1 MEATMA
7 QRGDH
12 AQTLARLQLMYQD
25 ARRSAEL
32 RAQASDVLRRR
43 IVTARGGYRSA
54 ARTTLQATLAEQ
66 AAHKRLAAQAE
77 QNLADLAQRVA
88 EGDAH
93 AGEH

>member
-1 MEATMA
+1 MA

-12 AQTLARLQLMYQD
+12 GRTLARLKLMYQD

-32 RAQASDVLRRR
+32 RAQKADALRRH
-43 IVTARGGYRSA
+43 IITVRGGYRRA

-66 AAHKRLAAQAE
+66 AAHQRLAAQAE

-88 EGDAH
+88 EGDTQT
-93 AGEH
+93 GER

>member
-1 MEATMA
+1 MA

-25 ARRSAEL
+25 AHRSAEL
-32 RAQASDVLRRR
+32 RAQEADALRRHIITVR
-43 IVTARGGYRSA
+43 SGYRRA
-54 ARTTLQATLAEQ
+54 ARATLQATLAEQ

-77 QNLADLAQRVA
+77 QNLTDLAQRVA

-93 AGEH
+93 ADDH